1 MTKFNN
7 IKVIKK
13 FSNDDKNFQ
22 IIIDNYKKKII
33 KFLPK
38 KKIIKNLLMLN
49 TFLILIEYEK

>member
-38 KKIIKNLLMLN
+38 KK
-49 TFLILIEYEK
+49 